1 MKLRPA
7 PLSPSHDHQAP
18 GALLRPGAPVELVGG
33 VVAPDG
39 DGARDGAA
47 RPPNPA
53 EAIVRNLM
61 RAFPNAVFAL
71 VCPELPAAADELGFV
86 VRHQCPLGQSAVWVL
101 VPPSEPVTSQG

>member
-1 MKLRPA
+1 MGMDVTDACR
-7 PLSPSHDHQAP
+7 D
-18 GALLRPGAPVELVGG
+18 ALADAMTTRLTG
-33 VVAPDG
+33 G

>member
-1 MKLRPA
+1 M
-7 PLSPSHDHQAP
+7 
-18 GALLRPGAPVELVGG
+18 
-33 VVAPDG
+33 
-39 DGARDGAA
+39 
-47 RPPNPA
+47 
-53 EAIVRNLM
+53 RNLM